1 MSATL
6 DTVDA
11 QKIQAFVDRTR
22 AFDVEYAAI
31 VVLQHVTEEV
41 RPSVVSVML
50 DYGKRMRAFEADL
63 RTLTREEHA
72 ALNMAL
78 GLN

>member
-1 MSATL
+1 MNSPYL
-6 DTVDA
+6 YCVD
-11 QKIQAFVDRTR
+11 FPG
-22 AFDVEYAAI
+22 
-31 VVLQHVTEEV
+31 LQNTKHRCPPRSEEV

-50 DYGKRMRAFEADL
+50 DYGERMKAFEADL

-72 ALNMAL
+72 ALNVAL